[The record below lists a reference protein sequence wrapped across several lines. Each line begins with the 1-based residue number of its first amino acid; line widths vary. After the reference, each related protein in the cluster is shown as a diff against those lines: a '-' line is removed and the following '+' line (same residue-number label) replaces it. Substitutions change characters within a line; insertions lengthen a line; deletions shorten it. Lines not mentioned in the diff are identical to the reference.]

1 MNVSFFFQ
9 QLLSEVMAEHQM
21 EDTPNELEPES
32 SNQHNSNVAMED
44 PVSLES
50 GFQILPSDSGIS
62 NNSEC
67 ELNKDNSF
75 TQTSHVDIV
84 CYLQDGSSQTPVNW
98 MSRKVQTLPTE
109 KSRCEL
115 ILVYTN
121 FLQLSFSFINTFEC
135 QFWLQDS
142 RNWFQLKCLWL

>member
-1 MNVSFFFQ
+1 
-9 QLLSEVMAEHQM
+9 MAEHQM

-75 TQTSHVDIV
+75 TQTSRVETGFNSNA
-84 CYLQDGSSQTPVNW
+84 CGCSS
-98 MSRKVQTLPTE
+98 MCTLA
-109 KSRCEL
+109 RC
-115 ILVYTN
+115 
-121 FLQLSFSFINTFEC
+121 FC
-135 QFWLQDS
+135 
-142 RNWFQLKCLWL
+142 